1 MMPPFLAGLSMDAGF
16 SGVLAGLSWD
26 PGFRGLLTVVVSVV
40 ILYGSIALILGT
52 NSGARLGFLLA
63 LTGLMGWFFVMGF
76 VWSMYG
82 IGYKGPA
89 PSWRVVET
97 VTGPPANAGLAKA
110 DSLPLFTDLP
120 DPVAIRDADK
130 ALLAEFPPGP
140 KAPTLGELVA
150 AQPALREKLD
160 NQLKPWTILDSA
172 NKFSGETQSA
182 VSEAL
187 GPNGQKVFESPN
199 DFMFKVAFL
208 TGGETPRTD
217 DSIFGRVIYRITN
230 TATLGRHDPFYAA
243 VQLQPVVPQVT
254 KEGQAPPM
262 PVADKDAPIYTV
274 LLHRDRGALRLP
286 SISFTIFSGVTFGV
300 LANMLHR
307 RDKLAL
313 IQRAATA
320 AGAA

>member
-1 MMPPFLAGLSMDAGF
+1 MMSQFLVGLTPHSGF

-26 PGFRGLLTVVVSVV
+26 PGFRGLLTVAVAVV
-40 ILYGSIALILGT
+40 ILYGSVALILGT
-52 NSGARLGFLLA
+52 NSGPRLGFLLA

-89 PSWRVVET
+89 PSWRVMET
-97 VTGPPANAGLAKA
+97 VTGPPANAALAKA

-120 DPVAIRDADK
+120 DPVAVRDGDK

-150 AQPALREKLD
+150 ADPSLRKELD
-160 NQLKPWTILDSA
+160 KQLAPWTILDSA

-182 VSEAL
+182 VAEAL
-187 GPNGQKVFESPN
+187 GPNGQKILEPSEYI
-199 DFMFKVAFL
+199 FKVGFL

-217 DSIFGRVIYRITN
+217 GSIFNRVVYKITN
-230 TATLGRHDPFYAA
+230 TAKLGRHDPFYAA

-254 KEGQAPPM
+254 RDGEAPPI
-262 PVADKDAPIYTV
+262 PVADKNAPIYTV
-274 LLHRDRGALRLP
+274 ILHRDRGALRLP
-286 SISFTIFSGVTFGV
+286 SISFTIFSGLVFAV

-307 RDKLAL
+307 RDKLA
-313 IQRAATA
+313 ITQRAATA
-320 AGAA
+320 AGPA